1 MLRPETIRTL
11 EDNIGSKLFDTGL
24 SCIFLDLSPQA
35 RATKAKINKLD
46 YIKLKSFLHS
56 KETIN
61 KMKRQSTEWEKI
73 LANDMSNKGD
83 NIQNI

>member
-56 KETIN
+56 KGIH
-61 KMKRQSTEWEKI
+61 KQDEKTT
-73 LANDMSNKGD
+73 LRMGE
-83 NIQNI
+83 NICK